1 MQLESYLNEMTYLE
15 EDEEKKEWSDTLE
28 LRDTQQVM
36 KVDDDM
42 LLVIFDA
49 PTESP
54 VLETFERHRSHP
66 TRRQAV
72 YTVDK

>member
-1 MQLESYLNEMTYLE
+1 
-15 EDEEKKEWSDTLE
+15 
-28 LRDTQQVM
+28 M

-54 VLETFERHRSHP
+54 VLETFESHRSHP
-66 TRRQAV
+66 TRRQVV
-72 YTVDK
+72 YTVDKLRLMTRHCLRGKDEDFD